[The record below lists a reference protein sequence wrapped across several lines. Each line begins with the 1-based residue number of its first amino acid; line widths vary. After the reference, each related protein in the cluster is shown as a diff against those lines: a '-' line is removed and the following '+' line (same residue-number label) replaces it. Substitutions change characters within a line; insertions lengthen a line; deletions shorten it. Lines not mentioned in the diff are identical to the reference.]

1 MESLKKIF
9 TKLKSIKHIE
19 MYAALLLAVAVLAL
33 AVFSSSNNHDKVAA
47 DESYISQ
54 MEHKIVSV
62 VQNIEGCGK
71 VSVAIS
77 YESAD
82 EKVYAYETETV
93 SSGGSVKQTSNIV
106 TVKGEPLVLKTLP
119 PNILG
124 VVVVAEGADNPV
136 VKLKIIQAVVTL
148 LGVKS
153 NCVEVFAYK
162 S

>member
-1 MESLKKIF
+1 MDVIKKIIN
-9 TKLKSIKHIE
+9 KLKSIKHIE
-19 MYAALLLAVAVLAL
+19 VYIAIAL
-33 AVFSSSNNHDKVAA
+33 AIVVLCAVVFSPSNKSSKVNS

-93 SSGGSVKQTSNIV
+93 KNGDSIKQTSNIV
-106 TVKGEPLVLKTLP
+106 TVKGEALVLKTLP

-136 VKLKIIQAVVTL
+136 LRLKIIQAVVTL
-148 LGVKS
+148 LGINS